1 MSATAV
7 TVSQVAAAYGVPE
20 SRASELVEKNAG
32 TWYGPAHASCAES
45 LVAIAAIVVVVI
57 AVAALLAHMA
67 WGMDDRLGYLAAAA
81 LLVAEAVIVWPAVSA
96 RLKSPAMAADPD
108 QAYLQYLVEEERRGK
123 PVQLVYAGNASEA
136 PATLL

>member
-7 TVSQVAAAYGVPE
+7 TVSQVAATYGVPE
-20 SRASELVEKNAG
+20 SRVSELVEKNAG
-32 TWYGPAHASCAES
+32 TWYDPAHASCVES

-123 PVQLVYAGNASEA
+123 PVQLVYAGDASEA

>member
-20 SRASELVEKNAG
+20 GRIADLVEKNSG
-32 TWYGPAHASCAES
+32 TWYGPAHASCVES
-45 LVAIAAIVVVVI
+45 LVAIAAIVVAVI
-57 AVAALLAHMA
+57 AVAALLTHMA
-67 WGMDDRLGYLAAAA
+67 WDMDDKLGYLAAAA

-108 QAYLQYLVEEERRGK
+108 QAYLQYLVEEERRGE
-123 PVQLVYAGNASEA
+123 PVKLVYAGDSAA
-136 PATLL
+136 PAAAVQ

>member
-57 AVAALLAHMA
+57 AIAALLAHMA

-96 RLKSPAMAADPD
+96 RLKSPAMAADPG
-108 QAYLQYLVEEERRGK
+108 QAYLQYLVEEERCGE
-123 PVQLVYAGNASEA
+123 PVQLVYAGDAVTSGSA
-136 PATLL
+136 VQ

>member
-20 SRASELVEKNAG
+20 GRVSGLVEKNAG
-32 TWYGPAHASCAES
+32 TWYGPAHAACVES
-45 LVAIAAIVVVVI
+45 LVAIAAIVVAVI

-67 WGMDDRLGYLAAAA
+67 WDMDDRLGYLAAAA

-108 QAYLQYLVEEERRGK
+108 QAYLQYLVGEERRGE
-123 PVQLVYAGNASEA
+123 PVQLVYAVDA
-136 PATLL
+136 PAPAEAVQ